1 MGAHTQQL
9 LPCKNDVMT
18 CFCGVEQAMTNPD
31 LFYSLYSRR
40 PLPDVA
46 DRIASD
52 ALPPASSMPGPHGQP
67 LLSGLA
73 GAMSDEQRELHYR
86 RLRTRR
92 MRDSVDRIYGVLA
105 MDMDLRGVAEELDHL
120 DLAIKMWRQEIET
133 AAKGGAA

>member
-1 MGAHTQQL
+1 
-9 LPCKNDVMT
+9 MT
-18 CFCGVEQAMTNPD
+18 SPD
-31 LFYSLYSRR
+31 LFSFLYCRR
-40 PLPDVA
+40 PLADTTA

-52 ALPPASSMPGPHGQP
+52 ALPPASLVPGPHGQP

-105 MDMDLRGVAEELDHL
+105 TDMDLRGVAEELDHL
-120 DLAIKMWRQEIET
+120 ELAIKMWRQEIET